1 MFFPVPVREVGW
13 EKAYV
18 GYGLVKKQTF
28 VVVVGILYS
37 KKNSK
42 KKISQWT

>member
-1 MFFPVPVREVGW
+1 M
-13 EKAYV
+13 
-18 GYGLVKKQTF
+18 VKKQTF

-42 KKISQWT
+42 KKNFTVDLITSANSHEVLT